1 MAFRDNRFLL
11 LPFRREST
19 MLSSGRAERRG
30 MADDVGFRAISARG
44 TIYGRMRPAGREIFF
59 MSPATHGTYS
69 MIPIKRTDVFQ
80 MVVQRLNDFL
90 AQGSLK
96 AGDRLPSERELSDM
110 LGVSR
115 TSVRQGLKVLESY
128 GKIEIRVGSGSYV
141 ADPAKNRSQELLKLI
156 ENGVSETFLT
166 QLIEA
171 RTAVEKMVFEAFV
184 DVANRKNIAEL
195 KKLVED
201 NAEEFL
207 NPADESQAGVDVT
220 FERKICELTGNAI
233 LMALQRQVHDLWAT
247 AWRRYGFVPE
257 KLEVLHAEHLEII
270 TRLTRGEYEAALA
283 LMAAHVDKSIG
294 GT

>member
-1 MAFRDNRFLL
+1 
-11 LPFRREST
+11 
-19 MLSSGRAERRG
+19 
-30 MADDVGFRAISARG
+30 
-44 TIYGRMRPAGREIFF
+44 